1 MNKIQWIYDDEDTG
15 NNYLTARVNNNYLD
29 IIYYKNSWTVFL
41 NRKIIKDEFL
51 KRDEAKS
58 WVEKSQEFKQLM
70 ENSIEM

>member
-1 MNKIQWIYDDEDTG
+1 MNKVQWIYDDEDTG
-15 NNYLTARVNNNYLD
+15 NNDLTARVNNNYLD
-29 IIYYKNSWTVFL
+29 IVYYKNSWTVFL

-70 ENSIEM
+70 ENYIEM

>member
-15 NNYLTARVNNNYLD
+15 NNDLTARVNNNYLD
-29 IIYYKNSWTVFL
+29 IVYYKNSWIVFL

-70 ENSIEM
+70 EN